1 MRPMERLTTESD
13 LPADRRKP
21 KIWDRIKRRN
31 SSSPSLHKMGIKN
44 WSTRSLPRLGSLG
57 SSSIGNRSPVSPKSS
72 PPWTPI
78 VEQLS
83 IAEDVT
89 LPESDL
95 VKDYFTTLPNEVKLQ
110 IFSLLPVK
118 AIARA
123 STVLAVTIQSNCRC
137 VKNGTHCALTEH
149 CSRQSIH
156 AHFIGISPLLCWC
169 RCCFKQDHFCVI

>member
-1 MRPMERLTTESD
+1 MERLTTESD
-13 LPADRRKP
+13 LAPDRRKP

-44 WSTRSLPRLGSLG
+44 WSTRSLPRLGSFG

-78 VEQLS
+78 VEQYS
-83 IAEDVT
+83 IAEDVMP
-89 LPESDL
+89 PEPDF

-118 AIARA
+118 TIARA
-123 STVLAVTIQSNCRC
+123 SAVLVVTSQSNCRYAN
-137 VKNGTHCALTEH
+137 NGTHCVMTVH
-149 CSRQSIH
+149 CSLQSIH
-156 AHFIGISPLLCWC
+156 AHFIGISPRPC
-169 RCCFKQDHFCVI
+169 